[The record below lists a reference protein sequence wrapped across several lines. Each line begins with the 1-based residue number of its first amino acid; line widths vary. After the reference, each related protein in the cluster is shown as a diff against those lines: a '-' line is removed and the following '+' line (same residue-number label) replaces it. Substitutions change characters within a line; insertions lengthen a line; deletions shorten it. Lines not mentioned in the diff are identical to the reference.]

1 MRITIQLT
9 SHAEKER
16 GETERQA
23 EIFTVELKR
32 NGTARDRFI
41 LDFADAVKR
50 LAANYNAKF
59 AAEHA
64 G

>member
-9 SHAEKER
+9 SHAEPSR

-41 LDFADAVKR
+41 LEFADAVKR
-50 LAANYNAKF
+50 LADAHNAQF
-59 AAEHA
+59 DTEHSA
-64 G
+64 

>member
-9 SHAEKER
+9 SHAEPSR

-32 NGTARDRFI
+32 NGTARDKFI
-41 LDFADAVKR
+41 LDFADAVKK
-50 LAANYNAKF
+50 LADAHNAQFEK
-59 AAEHA
+59 EH
-64 G
+64 